1 MTLENKV
8 REWIR
13 LEEGDDMTVSS
24 LIITSRAIIKKS
36 TGITEEECKSE
47 ETKSLY
53 ETIQKILVNRLYE
66 NRESNKEID
75 HGLVGMYVALRTLV
89 EEENEL

>member
-24 LIITSRAIIKKS
+24 LIITSKALIKKA
-36 TGITEEECKSE
+36 TGVTEEKCKSE

-53 ETIQKILVNRLYE
+53 ETIQKILINRLYE
-66 NRESNKEID
+66 NRESTREID

-89 EEENEL
+89 EEENAR